1 MRDQRFRHVV
11 QACGDA
17 GVHVCSVVLPMSSLP
32 RSCRRPAV
40 SSRAFVLA
48 PIALACGVG
57 LSGAALAQSDL
68 GTRLALAGSL
78 PQVVITANR
87 MPQRIDEAI
96 ADVTVIDREQIA
108 RSEGLTLAELI
119 ARQAGV
125 QLSSNGGL
133 GKASA
138 VFMRGLE
145 GRHVLLLVDGV
156 RYGSATLGEP
166 DYTNLPLA
174 DIERIEIVRGPMS
187 GLYGSDAVGGV
198 IQVFT
203 RQATTGEGLRVN
215 ARGTVGSHGHG
226 QVGAGLSFA
235 ADGFSGGLQ
244 LLHTEEDGYSATN
257 AGVPFGN
264 FNPDRDGINQ
274 NAARLHL
281 RRDWNADWSTRA
293 QWMQVD
299 ARTQYDDG
307 PGADAVAGLGTQVSS
322 IEVEGRV
329 LPGWRS
335 QWRIARSVND
345 YATLVSDPASFND
358 LGTIRTDQRI
368 LTWEN
373 VFSLP
378 LGSLV
383 ALVDRVEQRVGK
395 PVQDYDVTRR
405 TIQGMALGYNVHA
418 GDHSLQTSL
427 RRDRNSQF
435 GGQTTGTAGYGYAFT
450 PNWQG
455 HAQVGTSFVAPSFN
469 QLYWPGFGNA
479 LLLPERGRHA
489 ELGVR
494 HVEGERRVGATVY
507 ANRIRGYITEGA
519 NPVNLPYSRST
530 GLTLQGEQRWGVL
543 HVSSSVDF
551 LRPVNASAGN
561 ANEGNLLPRR
571 AQRTFKL
578 SADVDRGA
586 WRYGSSIQAHA
597 HRYDDAANL
606 DRLPGYATLDVHG
619 AWNVAPD
626 WQLSARLNNVAD
638 RTYETA
644 RGFNQAGREMFV
656 GVRYSPR

>member
-1 MRDQRFRHVV
+1 
-11 QACGDA
+11 
-17 GVHVCSVVLPMSSLP
+17 MSSTF
-32 RSCRRPAV
+32 RTSRRPAV
-40 SSRAFVLA
+40 SSRLFVLA
-48 PIALACGVG
+48 PLAWAAG
-57 LSGAALAQSDL
+57 LCASGAVQAQADL
-68 GTRLALAGSL
+68 GTRLALADRL
-78 PQVVITANR
+78 PQVVITASR
-87 MPQRIDEAI
+87 MPQRIDQAI
-96 ADVTVIDREQIA
+96 ADVTVIDRDQID

-166 DYTNLPLA
+166 DFANLPLA
-174 DIERIEIVRGPMS
+174 GIERIEIVRGPMS

-203 RQATTGEGLRVN
+203 RQATPGEGLRVN
-215 ARGTVGSHGHG
+215 ARSTAGSHGHG

-235 ADGFSGGLQ
+235 GDGYSGGLQ

-293 QWMQVD
+293 QLLQVD

-307 PGADAVAGLGTQVSS
+307 PGADALASLGTQVSS
-322 IEVEGRV
+322 LEVEGRV

-335 QWRIARSVND
+335 QWRFARSVND
-345 YATLVSDPASFND
+345 YGTLVSAPTSFND
-358 LGTIRTDQRI
+358 LGTIHTDQRT
-368 LTWEN
+368 LAWEN
-373 VFSLP
+373 VVSLP

-383 ALVDRVEQRVGK
+383 ALVDRLEQRVSK
-395 PVQDYDVTRR
+395 PVQNYDVTRR
-405 TIQGMALGYNVHA
+405 TIQGLALGYNLQA

-427 RRDRNSQF
+427 RRDLNSQF
-435 GGQTTGTAGYGYAFT
+435 GGQTTGSAGYGYAFT
-450 PNWQG
+450 PSWQG

-489 ELGVR
+489 ELGIR
-494 HVEGERRVGATVY
+494 HVEGDDRFGATLY

-543 HVSSSVDF
+543 NLSSSVDL
-551 LRPVNASAGN
+551 LRPVNDSEGN
-561 ANEGNLLPRR
+561 ANEGKLLPRR

-586 WRYGSSIQAHA
+586 WRYGTSIQAHA

-606 DRLPGYATLDVHG
+606 RRLAGYATVDLHS
-619 AWNVAPD
+619 AWSVTSD
-626 WQLSARLNNVAD
+626 WQLSARLNNLAD

-644 RGFNQAGREMFV
+644 RGFNQAGRALYV